1 MDYDSEDNEPLHS
14 LVIICFFPLIFLFAN
29 RKNDRFLTSQ
39 KPPELILVDTIKDER
54 GELVEE
60 NFDDESVPQDHPED
74 VYYED
79 KTTDESDYS
88 DDSYE
93 SIPKKKAKTKGK
105 FATPPAK
112 EKPLTKPKQPAK
124 STTSQKASSSLSAAK
139 QQKKTNQTV
148 YTPLA
153 PVPPVLLQP
162 STATSTI
169 TSASNMVEA
178 QLETPDNS
186 AEVKPPVKAEPRQR
200 KKYEKLP
207 KQCTV
212 CGLIVRRL
220 RDHMKGHPDALEF
233 KCQHCNRKYLTQ
245 AGLERHTDTQHADR

>member
-1 MDYDSEDNEPLHS
+1 MES
-14 LVIICFFPLIFLFAN
+14 
-29 RKNDRFLTSQ
+29 
-39 KPPELILVDTIKDER
+39 IKDER
-54 GELVEE
+54 EVI
-60 NFDDESVPQDHPED
+60 DESYDNDDNMAQDDPND

-79 KTTDESDYS
+79 KTTDEESDYS
-88 DDSYE
+88 SDDSFE
-93 SIPKKKAKTKGK
+93 SIPKKKSKTKIK
-105 FATPPAK
+105 LETITPKPKTPAK
-112 EKPLTKPKQPAK
+112 PKK
-124 STTSQKASSSLSAAK
+124 SPASSTSLKDTPSTSK
-139 QQKKTNQTV
+139 QIKTEKKLNKTV

-162 STATSTI
+162 VRATSTI
-169 TSASNMVEA
+169 TTASSMVIAQLQQPTEQNNGDASIATTAMTATTTGEA
-178 QLETPDNS
+178 Q
-186 AEVKPPVKAEPRQR
+186 VKTEPKQR

-245 AGLERHTDTQHADR
+245 AGLERHMDTQHADR

>member
-1 MDYDSEDNEPLHS
+1 M
-14 LVIICFFPLIFLFAN
+14 
-29 RKNDRFLTSQ
+29 
-39 KPPELILVDTIKDER
+39 
-54 GELVEE
+54 
-60 NFDDESVPQDHPED
+60 DESYDNDDNDNMAQDDPND

-79 KTTDESDYS
+79 KTTDDESDYTS
-88 DDSYE
+88 EESYE
-93 SIPKKKAKTKGK
+93 SLPKKKSKTKIKSEKVSSKQKTPAKTKK
-105 FATPPAK
+105 
-112 EKPLTKPKQPAK
+112 
-124 STTSQKASSSLSAAK
+124 SSSSSSYNDTPSTSK
-139 QQKKTNQTV
+139 QIKTEKRTNKTV

-162 STATSTI
+162 IRATSTI
-169 TSASNMVEA
+169 TTASSMVIA
-178 QLETPDNS
+178 QLQTPEQKCDDAPSGTTTDETQ
-186 AEVKPPVKAEPRQR
+186 VKAEPQVKTEPKPR

-245 AGLERHTDTQHADR
+245 AGLERHMDTQHADR

>member
-1 MDYDSEDNEPLHS
+1 M
-14 LVIICFFPLIFLFAN
+14 
-29 RKNDRFLTSQ
+29 
-39 KPPELILVDTIKDER
+39 ILVDSIKDER
-54 GELVEE
+54 EIVEE
-60 NFDDESVPQDHPED
+60 NFDDESMPQDHPDD

-79 KTTDESDYS
+79 KTTDESDDS
-88 DDSYE
+88 EDSYE

-105 FATPPAK
+105 SATPPANQ
-112 EKPLTKPKQPAK
+112 KPLTKPKQPAK
-124 STTSQKASSSLSAAK
+124 SSTMSKASSSSPAAK
-139 QQKKTNQTV
+139 NQKKTNQTV

-169 TSASNMVEA
+169 TSASNIVEA
-178 QLETPDNS
+178 ELQSPDNN
-186 AEVKPPVKAEPRQR
+186 AEVKAPVKSEPKQR

-245 AGLERHTDTQHADR
+245 AGLERHMDTQHADR